1 MMMMMMMMMMM
12 VMVAAMLQVHF
23 CNGEYIIRQGAR
35 GDTFYIIAGGRVST
49 VTTCTPRLHY
59 WYSPMIISFFVMVN
73 FSV

>member
-1 MMMMMMMMMMM
+1 MMMMM

-49 VTTCTPRLHY
+49 VTTCTPMLHY